1 MLYNVYMRVIIG
13 PDTTDKVIH
22 NIYPD
27 GLDYP
32 KEMLDPNI
40 GGWKNKCKHIYEY
53 VYAKICPFC
62 GRQTCEPDYER
73 DHKLFKEY
81 YESGKH
87 LEYVCPLDGGTIR
100 GWWSI

>member
-1 MLYNVYMRVIIG
+1 MDTHVIVG

-27 GLDYP
+27 GMPVNPD
-32 KEMLDPNI
+32 MMDPNI
-40 GGWKNKCKHIYEY
+40 GGHLKKCKHVYEY

-62 GRQTCEPDYER
+62 GRDTHEPDRELEL
-73 DHKLFKEY
+73 KLFREY

-87 LEYVCPLDGGTIR
+87 LEYKCPVEGGTIR